1 MGPRDFKA
9 PLTSEALLE
18 KELCIKPQERA
29 GQSRL
34 LGPAKLAA
42 PTISLTFLTCS
53 KFTAPSVRKF
63 GSNSTLYLQ
72 LQHFKYKQQ
81 NPRV

>member
-9 PLTSEALLE
+9 TLTSKALPE
-18 KELCIKPQERA
+18 KDLCIKPQKRA
-29 GQSRL
+29 GQSLL
-34 LGPAKLAA
+34 LGTAKLAA

-53 KFTAPSVRKF
+53 KFMTSSVQKS